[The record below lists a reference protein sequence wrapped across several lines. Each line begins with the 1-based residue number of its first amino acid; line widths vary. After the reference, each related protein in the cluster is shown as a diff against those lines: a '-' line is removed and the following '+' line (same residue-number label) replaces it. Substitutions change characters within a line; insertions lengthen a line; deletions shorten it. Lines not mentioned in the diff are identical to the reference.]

1 MSAALGALAS
11 NMLRLYSAREEGD
24 YTFTC
29 RGTTIRA
36 HSFVLATSTDYFKRA
51 MATAVGESARLGME
65 VRDCE
70 PATLEAVVAFTYG
83 LEVPDE
89 FPDLQGLLELADRFL
104 LEELKE
110 EAARRIAQHIDAQNY
125 RSVCQLAE
133 LHKATALAASC
144 AKFVLTKLEE
154 EVDWEALQQL
164 PLVLLAVAEE
174 TRQAIKG
181 VKREKM
187 RLEAQGS
194 MQGWGGAEEQ
204 EDLQEEMENLE
215 YGEFIKASVTVG
227 TRVGRKG
234 TVVETSEDFAVVDW
248 DRPHGGPIRED
259 EFYHNLKLL

>member
-110 EAARRIAQHIDAQNY
+110 EAARRIAQHIDAQNF
-125 RSVCQLAE
+125 RAICEMAD
-133 LHKATALAASC
+133 LHKAKALAVAC
-144 AKFVLTKLEE
+144 AKFMLTKEQADCE
-154 EVDWEALQQL
+154 WLQQL
-164 PLVLLAVAEE
+164 PVVVIAVAEE
-174 TRQAIKG
+174 INLARKEIKLAR
-181 VKREKM
+181 KK
-187 RLEAQGS
+187 
-194 MQGWGGAEEQ
+194 
-204 EDLQEEMENLE
+204 
-215 YGEFIKASVTVG
+215 IKLA
-227 TRVGRKG
+227 RK
-234 TVVETSEDFAVVDW
+234 EIKLA
-248 DRPHGGPIRED
+248 RKPHKPV
-259 EFYHNLKLL
+259 FK

>member
-1 MSAALGALAS
+1 MSAAQGALAS

-29 RGTTIRA
+29 RGTTVRA

-110 EAARRIAQHIDAQNY
+110 EAVRRIAQHIDARNY

-133 LHKATALAASC
+133 LHQVKALAASC

-174 TRQAIKG
+174 TKQAI
-181 VKREKM
+181 KREKM

-194 MQGWGGAEEQ
+194 MQNRGGVKMK
-204 EDLQEEMENLE
+204 LV
-215 YGEFIKASVTVG
+215 YGKFIKANVTVG
-227 TRVGRKG
+227 TRVAWEAWNG

-248 DRPHGGPIRED
+248 DRPRGGPIRKD
-259 EFYHNLKLL
+259 EFYYDLKLL